1 MGRKRIHPKKI
12 DGLKVKKLEEKP
24 KPEPDG
30 AYGYTALLTDGFGQY
45 RPLKGVVDAKNHDEV
60 VKHIDGKVPE
70 GWRLVKLA
78 IAFIGVFLCV
88 LPFVITVLM
97 R

>member
-12 DGLKVKKLEEKP
+12 DGLKIKKVEQP
-24 KPEPDG
+24 PQPEPEG
-30 AYGYTALLTDGFGQY
+30 AYGYTALLTDGFGLY

-60 VKHIDGKVPE
+60 VKHIDGKIPE

-78 IAFIGVFLCV
+78 IAFIGLFLCA
-88 LPFVITVLM
+88 LPVSIAVRM